1 MAVLGYARVS
11 TADQHLEG
19 QRAELIDA
27 GCEEV
32 FADVVSGAQQS
43 RPGLDALLERLEP
56 GDVVTVVRL
65 DRLGRSM
72 MHTLTLIARF
82 RDDGVGFRSLRD
94 GIDADTA
101 AGRLMIG
108 LLASIAEYE
117 RELIRERTTAGLRAA
132 RAAGRRGGR
141 PRAMTPERVDQL
153 RRMLERGLTPP
164 EIGKLLG
171 VSRSTAYEYVRQVR
185 ALDDTSGGDQLE
197 TSRGS

>member
-11 TADQHLEG
+11 TPDQHLDG
-19 QRAELIDA
+19 QRAELIEA

-32 FADVVSGAQQS
+32 YSDVVSGAAQS

-65 DRLGRSM
+65 DRLGWSM
-72 MHTLTLIARF
+72 MHTLTLISRF

-117 RELIRERTTAGLRAA
+117 RELIREWTTAGLRAA
-132 RAAGRRGGR
+132 RAAGRTGGR
-141 PRAMTPERVDQL
+141 PRAMTPARLAELHRL
-153 RRMLERGLTPP
+153 LERGLTPP

-171 VSRSTAYEYVRQVR
+171 VSRSTAYDYVRQVR
-185 ALDDTSGGDQLE
+185 ALHEATVREQEG
-197 TSRGS
+197 

>member
-1 MAVLGYARVS
+1 M
-11 TADQHLEG
+11 
-19 QRAELIDA
+19 
-27 GCEEV
+27 
-32 FADVVSGAQQS
+32 VSGAQQS

-72 MHTLTLIARF
+72 MHTLTLVARF

-132 RAAGRRGGR
+132 RRPPARDDSGASGPAAPDAGPGPDAPGDWEAARGQQVYGLRLRAAGPG
-141 PRAMTPERVDQL
+141 PR
-153 RRMLERGLTPP
+153 
-164 EIGKLLG
+164 
-171 VSRSTAYEYVRQVR
+171 
-185 ALDDTSGGDQLE
+185 
-197 TSRGS
+197 

>member
-1 MAVLGYARVS
+1 MAVSAYTWVS
-11 TADQHLEG
+11 KADQHLEG

-56 GDVVTVVRL
+56 GYVVTVVRL

-132 RAAGRRGGR
+132 RRPPFVLLTHAPIVGDGTEQPVDYPDRAAPAAFPGWSAGRAR
-141 PRAMTPERVDQL
+141 
-153 RRMLERGLTPP
+153 LT
-164 EIGKLLG
+164 LN
-171 VSRSTAYEYVRQVR
+171 Q
-185 ALDDTSGGDQLE
+185 D
-197 TSRGS
+197 